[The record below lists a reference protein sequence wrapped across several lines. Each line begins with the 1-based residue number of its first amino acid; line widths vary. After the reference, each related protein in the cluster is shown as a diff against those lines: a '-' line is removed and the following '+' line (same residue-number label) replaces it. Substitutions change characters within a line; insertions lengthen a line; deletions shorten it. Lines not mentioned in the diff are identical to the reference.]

1 MHLFARM
8 MTLVIFVSLPITA
21 CSTMMAQPSQKIDF
35 YTLEYAPPQ
44 VQGLKPLP
52 VTIRVE
58 RFTVAPLYNTT
69 QIIFRDRSF
78 KRDAY
83 VYRKWRANPGDLVT
97 YFLARDLRESRLFKA
112 VSPHGSRVGAQ
123 VVLEGSVDEFLELE
137 TEDVWKAVLAVT
149 TTLVVDQE
157 PDISKRILFQK
168 SFTAVKDCRQK
179 NPMGLAEAMSEG
191 MAEISSQITRA
202 VYDALKKE

>member
-1 MHLFARM
+1 M

>member
-1 MHLFARM
+1 
-8 MTLVIFVSLPITA
+8 
-21 CSTMMAQPSQKIDF
+21 
-35 YTLEYAPPQ
+35 
-44 VQGLKPLP
+44 
-52 VTIRVE
+52 
-58 RFTVAPLYNTT
+58 
-69 QIIFRDRSF
+69 
-78 KRDAY
+78 
-83 VYRKWRANPGDLVT
+83 
-97 YFLARDLRESRLFKA
+97 
-112 VSPHGSRVGAQ
+112 
-123 VVLEGSVDEFLELE
+123 LE